1 MNLPLHWDLS
11 KIGFCTPIYVFRSSK
26 SFPKTSANV
35 QRAHVLKAISISGL
49 LRSWNTS
56 LDCSMATQTWNPDPF
71 IIPKHYPFTP
81 GLCECSKCCW
91 RLGGMEGRRRN
102 LKSIQTS
109 TWTLGSWVP
118 KMFFCLSSTGKLTVA
133 ILSTCSSG
141 LMTNRRPSLGRNC
154 KHFFI

>member
-56 LDCSMATQTWNPDPF
+56 LDCSMATQTWNPDRSSSHWLIHLSF
-71 IIPKHYPFTP
+71 AGWNDKTWEIPNHRIHVKRKTLVYVNPCFFPLKHYLQAQMLYEPT
-81 GLCECSKCCW
+81 
-91 RLGGMEGRRRN
+91 
-102 LKSIQTS
+102 LKKSEISHCTRFSIPLELRQ
-109 TWTLGSWVP
+109 
-118 KMFFCLSSTGKLTVA
+118 FQNTV
-133 ILSTCSSG
+133 S
-141 LMTNRRPSLGRNC
+141 
-154 KHFFI
+154 